1 LAGANRDAT
10 RGSAVAGATKRAA
23 AWASI
28 CGATLLAGAC
38 AAPSPLEV
46 LRSGA
51 SDQGFERAESV
62 RTFEFPRDHGP
73 HPAFKHEWWY
83 FTGHLQAK
91 DGERFGFEVTFF
103 RLALAPPGITHR
115 TRGEA
120 ATGATGGTGA
130 TGEVAGEITSRW
142 RARQFY
148 VAHLAVTDIG
158 GRKFHSTQR
167 FARDALGLAGAQA
180 APFRVWL
187 GGWSV
192 AEQSALSDASDWVL
206 HAGDCAYRLDL
217 KLHPLQP
224 PVPNG
229 DRGLSIK
236 SGQPGNASY
245 YFSIPRLSVE
255 GDIVRGVCS
264 EGGAQAAGLPQPLEV
279 SGTAWLDREW
289 GSGSLGAQQ
298 AGWDWFALQLADG
311 SALMFYSLRDEG
323 GLRDAHSA
331 GTWID
336 AGGRAH
342 ALASND
348 VSIDVLGNWL
358 SPNGARYPS
367 RWRVRVAS
375 LGLDVNTVPVLADQE
390 LETTPRYW
398 EGDVDVAGTRDG
410 KPIAGEGYVE
420 LVGYAGR

>member
-1 LAGANRDAT
+1 MMV
-10 RGSAVAGATKRAA
+10 SVAPRKRAA
-23 AWASI
+23 CLAI
-28 CGATLLAGAC
+28 GFVLLPLAAQ

-73 HPAFKHEWWY
+73 HPTFRHEWWY

-91 DGERFGFEVTFF
+91 DGERFGFELTFF
-103 RLALAPPGITHR
+103 RVALAPPRAETLKS
-115 TRGEA
+115 A
-120 ATGATGGTGA
+120 
-130 TGEVAGEITSRW
+130 AGEPVSQW
-142 RARQFY
+142 RARQIY
-148 VAHLAVTDIG
+148 VAHFAVTDIG
-158 GRKFHSTQR
+158 RRTFHSTQR
-167 FARDALGLAGAQA
+167 LARDALGLSGAQA

-192 AEQSALSDASDWVL
+192 AAQSAAGAAHQASSTAASDALADVWAL
-206 HAGDCAYRLDL
+206 RAGDCAYRFDL

-236 SGQPGNASY
+236 SGEPGNASY
-245 YFSIPRLSVE
+245 YFSIPRLSIE
-255 GDIVRGVCS
+255 GDIVRGVCPA
-264 EGGAQAAGLPQPLEV
+264 GGTQAAGAQPLEV

-289 GSGSLGAQQ
+289 GSGALGPRE

-311 SALMFYSLRDEG
+311 SALMFYALRDERG
-323 GLRDAHSA
+323 VRDSHSA
-331 GTWID
+331 GTWIEPD
-336 AGGRAH
+336 GRAQP
-342 ALASND
+342 LASRD
-348 VSIDVLGNWL
+348 VNIDVLDHWR
-358 SPNGARYPS
+358 SPNGAARYPS

-375 LGLDVNTVPVLADQE
+375 LGLDVTAVPVLADQE

-398 EGDVDVAGTRDG
+398 EGDVEVAGMRDG
-410 KPIAGEGYVE
+410 KPISGEGYAE
-420 LVGYAGR
+420 LVGYANH